1 MNQGG
6 SRDPAFKRAK
16 LNHKKEPKPLSD
28 SHGENLREKI
38 AKLKSENVH
47 LEFSILSEEK
57 KVAELEMQLESLAR
71 KCQARTDN
79 GTQCNEPAD
88 RTTDWHGV
96 EIFVCQQHSIQKK
109 Q

>member
-16 LNHKKEPKPLSD
+16 LNRQKDPKPLNAK
-28 SHGENLREKI
+28 HGEHLKEQVAVLTKENKRLDLIVFSQENKI
-38 AKLKSENVH
+38 
-47 LEFSILSEEK
+47 
-57 KVAELEMQLESLAR
+57 AELEAKLIH
-71 KCQARTDN
+71 KCQALN
-79 GTQCNEPAD
+79 GNGVQCNEPAEQ
-88 RTTDWHGV
+88 TTDWHGV